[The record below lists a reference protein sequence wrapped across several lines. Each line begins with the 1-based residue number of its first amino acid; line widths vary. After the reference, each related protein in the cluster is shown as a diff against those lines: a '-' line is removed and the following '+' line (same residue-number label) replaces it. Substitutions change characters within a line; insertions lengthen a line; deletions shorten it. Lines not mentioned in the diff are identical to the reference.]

1 MIVEDLSR
9 GIRFGWI
16 NADALYGNSAHFCNS
31 IEDMGQ
37 NFVVDIHKDQH
48 VFLTDPAIYTP
59 ELASKI
65 GRPPV
70 RLKTDEVTTQVR
82 NYCTTLKKSDF
93 KKIKVRKGTKGWI
106 MAFVHTRTVW
116 LWDPKVRKRTLII
129 RKEPGKEEPKFAM
142 SNIDRSQRTTQQFAF
157 MQSQRFWIERAFQDC
172 KGELGMA
179 DYQVR
184 KYISWYHHQA
194 LFFMAMDY
202 VNEIKSMHQHTIPL
216 LSVRDVRLLFIAHLM
231 KNGIRME
238 KEVKDLLKRHRQRE
252 NDIRINYPKNDYF

>member
-1 MIVEDLSR
+1 M
-9 GIRFGWI
+9 
-16 NADALYGNSAHFCNS
+16 AL
-31 IEDMGQ
+31 
-37 NFVVDIHKDQH
+37 
-48 VFLTDPAIYTP
+48 
-59 ELASKI
+59 
-65 GRPPV
+65 
-70 RLKTDEVTTQVR
+70 
-82 NYCTTLKKSDF
+82 
-93 KKIKVRKGTKGWI
+93 
-106 MAFVHTRTVW
+106 VHTRTVW
-116 LWDPKVRKRTLII
+116 LWDKKEPKARKRTLII
-129 RKEPGKEEPKFAM
+129 RKGPGKPARLNHSGGEEPKFAM

-202 VNEIKSMHQHTIPL
+202 VNEIKSMHQHTTPL
-216 LSVRDVRLLFIAHLM
+216 LSVRDVRLLFITHLM
-231 KNGIRME
+231 KDGIRME